1 MKNHTTFR
9 IGGNAKIV
17 IFPQTIDEL
26 VSLIKYL
33 RNEKVIVVGNGS
45 NLLAPDEGLDCYVI
59 KTTKLNSAWADGN
72 KITAQCGATLGK
84 IASVALANSLAGFE
98 FASGIPGTLG
108 GGVLMNAGAYG
119 GELSQVVISTTYCDK
134 NGNVFSINNEEHEF
148 SYRHSFFS
156 DKDYIILSSEIEL
169 KSGDMNEISNKMKEL
184 NKRRSD
190 KQPLNFPSAGSA
202 FKRPKGYF
210 AAKLIED
217 CGLKGVSVG
226 GACVSEKHCG
236 FIVNTGDATANDVKE
251 LIKLCQSEVYNKFR
265 VKIEPEIKIL

>member
-1 MKNHTTFR
+1 
-9 IGGNAKIV
+9 
-17 IFPQTIDEL
+17 
-26 VSLIKYL
+26 
-33 RNEKVIVVGNGS
+33 
-45 NLLAPDEGLDCYVI
+45 
-59 KTTKLNSAWADGN
+59 
-72 KITAQCGATLGK
+72 
-84 IASVALANSLAGFE
+84 
-98 FASGIPGTLG
+98 
-108 GGVLMNAGAYG
+108 
-119 GELSQVVISTTYCDK
+119 
-134 NGNVFSINNEEHEF
+134 
-148 SYRHSFFS
+148 
-156 DKDYIILSSEIEL
+156 
-169 KSGDMNEISNKMKEL
+169 MKEL